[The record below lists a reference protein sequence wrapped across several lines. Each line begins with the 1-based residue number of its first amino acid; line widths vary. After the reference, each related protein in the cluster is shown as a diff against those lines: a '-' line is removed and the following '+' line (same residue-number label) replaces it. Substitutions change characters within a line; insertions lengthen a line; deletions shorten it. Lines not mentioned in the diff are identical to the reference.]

1 MGPWSK
7 RLRSTAILLALVALL
22 AACLPGGDQ
31 EAGGGDQDA
40 GGDQETGGATA
51 GTDATEEVV
60 DDDGQTLVVWDQWAR
75 GVEGDVVDQL
85 NAEFSDEHGVTVQ
98 RETKTL
104 DDLNATIGLA
114 MGQADGP
121 DVAQVN
127 QGRADMGALV
137 EAGLLM
143 DLSASAEER
152 GWTERFSENL
162 LNRNMFS
169 EDGAQFGTGNL
180 YGIAP
185 QAEVVGWYYN
195 KATFDELGL
204 DVPATFDELAALLPQ
219 IAEAGETPITFGNLD
234 AWPAIHTYGAVEH
247 VFVDTG
253 YLNDFIFNLGDAG
266 FDRPENVEAAEIVQT
281 WVDEGYFTENFEGI
295 GYDDS
300 WAQFAAGEGA
310 LMLTGSWIS
319 GELDQDSYG
328 FFLTPGETAGDVV
341 PQIGGQGVPLAVRAD
356 TEVGDVAIDYL
367 DWMVSERAAQLW
379 AEAGLLPSGEPPD
392 GAVADQTL
400 LADIVGGWQTTL
412 EADQVGH
419 YLDWATPT
427 FYDTLTAELQLLLS
441 GSVEPQAFV
450 DTLEQD
456 YRSTGG

>member
-1 MGPWSK
+1 MSGWRK
-7 RLRSTAILLALVALL
+7 RLRHLATLLALALAL

-31 EAGGGDQDA
+31 DDDTSAGGETSGPGDESPA
-40 GGDQETGGATA
+40 AEGGFE
-51 GTDATEEVV
+51 
-60 DDDGQTLVVWDQWAR
+60 GQTLVVWDQWAR

-85 NAEFSDEHGVTVQ
+85 NAEFEEEHEVTIE

-114 MGQADGP
+114 MGQSDGP

-127 QGRADMGALV
+127 QGRSDMGALV
-137 EAGLLM
+137 EAGRLM
-143 DLSASAEER
+143 DLTSIAEER
-152 GWTERFSENL
+152 GWFDRFSENL

-169 EDGAQFGTGNL
+169 EDGSEFGTGNL

-185 QAEVVGWYYN
+185 QAEIVGWYYN
-195 KATFDELGL
+195 REKFEELSL
-204 DVPATFDELAALLPQ
+204 EEPATFEELTNVLADIQA
-219 IAEAGETPITFGNLD
+219 AGETAITFGNLD

-247 VFVDTG
+247 VLVDTE
-253 YLNDFIFNLGDAG
+253 YLNDFVFNLGDAS
-266 FDRPENVEAAEIVQT
+266 FDIPENVEAAEMMQQ
-281 WVDEGYFTENFEGI
+281 WVEAEYFTPNFEGI

-300 WAQFAAGEGA
+300 WAQFAAGEGV

-319 GELDQDSYG
+319 GELEQEQFG
-328 FFLTPGETAGDVV
+328 FFLTPGQSTGEVV

-356 TEVGDVAIDYL
+356 TGVPDLAVEYV

-379 AEAGLLPSGEPPD
+379 AEAGLLPSGEPPA
-392 GAVADQTL
+392 GTVGEGTL
-400 LADIVGGWQTTL
+400 LADIVDGWQITL
-412 EADQVGH
+412 AEDAVGH

-427 FYDTLTAELQLLLS
+427 FYDTITAELQRLLS
-441 GSVEPQAFV
+441 LSVEPQTFV

-456 YRSTGG
+456 YASSTGG